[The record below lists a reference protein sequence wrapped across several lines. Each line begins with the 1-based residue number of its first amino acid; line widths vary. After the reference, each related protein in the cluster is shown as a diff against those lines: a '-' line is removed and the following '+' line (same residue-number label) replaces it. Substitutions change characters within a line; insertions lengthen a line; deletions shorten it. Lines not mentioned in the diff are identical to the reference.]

1 MRFVPHFLFLHF
13 SLTDFQEELAE
24 ARGQIEQLEATNT
37 SLNKQ
42 NQSRTIEFAQ
52 EGDERSKELS
62 VLRNRMTLSQ
72 QNWNEERDDLIQRE
86 AFAREEFENAKQA
99 MQDWEVLAT
108 EERSIRENLQERVSE
123 LEEQIASNR
132 EVYQRIKEERNTQSL
147 TVDGLQKALQEIQ
160 DGKNVAAS
168 VFRWL
173 NSM

>member
-1 MRFVPHFLFLHF
+1 
-13 SLTDFQEELAE
+13 
-24 ARGQIEQLEATNT
+24 
-37 SLNKQ
+37 
-42 NQSRTIEFAQ
+42 
-52 EGDERSKELS
+52 
-62 VLRNRMTLSQ
+62 MTLSQ